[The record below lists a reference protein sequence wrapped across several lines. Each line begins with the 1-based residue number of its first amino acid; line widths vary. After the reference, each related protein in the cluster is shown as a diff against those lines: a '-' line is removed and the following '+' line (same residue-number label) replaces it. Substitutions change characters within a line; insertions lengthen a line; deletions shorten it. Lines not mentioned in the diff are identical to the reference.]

1 MTSSYFKMK
10 KGQIWVETVIYT
22 LIGLVL
28 IGVVLAVVT
37 PKINEYKDRAL
48 IEQTMEAMN
57 VVDSKIGE
65 VVREGVG
72 NKRVVDFRVRRGSL
86 YFDLDND
93 EIIFELNDSKVVYS
107 EPGKEVSI
115 GRISVLTTE
124 GSSKYNIQ
132 LKMKYNSDLRMN
144 RRGETGISTGSEKF
158 TTASTPYRFYF
169 EHFGFTEFNQEEK
182 SREIVIIEEAKG

>member
-1 MTSSYFKMK
+1 MR

-28 IGVVLAVVT
+28 IGIVLAVVT

-57 VVDSKIGE
+57 VMDSKIGE
-65 VVREGVG
+65 VIKEGVG

-86 YFDLDND
+86 YFDLEND
-93 EIIFELNDSKVVYS
+93 EIIFELNNSKVVYS
-107 EPGKEVSI
+107 EPGKEVDI

-124 GSSKYNIQ
+124 QNSKNSVQ

-144 RRGETGISTGSEKF
+144 RRGESEINTGTEKF
-158 TTASTPYRFYF
+158 TAASTPYKFFF
-169 EHFGFTEFNQEEK
+169 EHSGFTEFNEQQTT
-182 SREIVIIEEAKG
+182 REIIIIEEAKG